1 MRQMG
6 AHVVDIASGNL
17 RRLKQ
22 ELLRLPEVLAAAQLG
37 ARLRV
42 LVRNAAADPLA
53 FLTRQPCVRPEDSL
67 SAVRPSL
74 EDVFVTCTGRNG
86 QECSSPLLSRGG
98 A

>member
-6 AHVVDIASGNL
+6 AHVVEIASGNL

-53 FLTRQPCVRPEDSL
+53 FLAR
-67 SAVRPSL
+67 
-74 EDVFVTCTGRNG
+74 
-86 QECSSPLLSRGG
+86 
-98 A
+98 